1 MSYSIRN
8 SAFYS
13 HLQSGREYTFHD
25 ADSKRAAFAQMLLDD
40 STVREASQK
49 RAELAGVK
57 KPLTDREILKGDFVP
72 DRRTT
77 VERVA
82 DEVAARGAKHDPYQ
96 TAIDTV
102 RATQRLTDSPA
113 KRETDEATI
122 QRLESKS
129 AELAQQ
135 RAAAPPAVD
144 PNTPAGTAQSMRAAA
159 EQLQNS
165 FSGTPGE
172 RAQQRGRIEALLR
185 AADQQDAKAVAETER
200 AAKAKANEAW
210 VVDADATLFLISTD
224 PSIPQ
229 ETVNAVREFRQRLID
244 CETDGAAWIEFANGV
259 DAQRKQ
265 IRADKV
271 AAKNAEIAELE
282 QQKTAIRNG
291 TDLTPPAEPP
301 APEA

>member
-13 HLQSGREYTFHD
+13 HLQSNREYAFHN
-25 ADSKRAAFAQMLLDD
+25 ADSKRAAFAKMLLDD
-40 STVREASQK
+40 TAVREAGQK
-49 RAELAGVK
+49 RAEQAGVK
-57 KPLTDREILKGDFVP
+57 TPLTDRAIIKGDFMP
-72 DRRTT
+72 DRRTV

-82 DEVAARGAKHDPYQ
+82 DEVAARGAKHDPFQ

-102 RATQRLTDSPA
+102 RATQRLTDGPA
-113 KRETDEATI
+113 KREADEATI
-122 QRLESKS
+122 ARLEAKS
-129 AELAQQ
+129 ASLAQA

-144 PNTPAGTAQSMRAAA
+144 PNTPSGTASAMRATA

-165 FSGTPGE
+165 FRGTPEE

-185 AADQQDAKAVAETER
+185 AADQQDAKAVAESER

-224 PSIPQ
+224 SSIPQ
-229 ETVNAVREFRQRLID
+229 ETVNAVRAMREKLVNF
-244 CETDGAAWIEFANGV
+244 ETDGAAWIEFANGV

-271 AAKNAEIAELE
+271 AAKNAEIANLE
-282 QQKTAIRNG
+282 QQKTAIRAG
-291 TDLTPPAEPP
+291 TDSTPPAEPP